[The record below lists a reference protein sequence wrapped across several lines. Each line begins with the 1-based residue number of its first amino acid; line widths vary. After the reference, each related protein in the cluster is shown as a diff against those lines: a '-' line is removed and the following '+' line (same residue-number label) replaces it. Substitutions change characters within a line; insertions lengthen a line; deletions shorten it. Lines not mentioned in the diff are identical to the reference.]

1 MAATGFLKQTFNF
14 RVQLFTF
21 TQHWSDFW
29 SCFRTN
35 DWSLKIYCNRKQS
48 VAWAH
53 SNVLPFVG
61 WEPWWPAWRFPGWLQ
76 ELHYCWGTE
85 AAAGMSKH
93 KQTFKYLAE
102 AKMTNI
108 WLHNYIPILK
118 GIWSYSDSMNL
129 TAGHLQSFKIK
140 FKTFLLWTDFFPSP
154 CLGWPYV
161 SPIPYNLKCF

>member
-1 MAATGFLKQTFNF
+1 MAATGFLKQNFNF

-29 SCFRTN
+29 SGFRTN
-35 DWSLKIYCNRKQS
+35 DWTLKIYCNRKQS

-61 WEPWWPAWRFPGWLQ
+61 WGPWWPAWHFPGWLQ

-85 AAAGMSKH
+85 AAAGMSKN
-93 KQTFKYLAE
+93 
-102 AKMTNI
+102 TNI

-118 GIWSYSDSMNL
+118 GIWSYSDWMHHFQALTWLQGICRVLKSNL
-129 TAGHLQSFKIK
+129 RLFASDRLFSAPMLGMALRFTNPIQSQKGF
-140 FKTFLLWTDFFPSP
+140 SH
-154 CLGWPYV
+154 CA
-161 SPIPYNLKCF
+161 